1 MKHKTRPMN
10 VIAGLTHNLPNAN
23 VSSLR
28 LGDGV
33 PLSQNDGSTAM
44 TVKGFIV
51 ERFGVIL
58 WTFLLLVTSCSNSD
72 PNQLKEKLLG
82 GTAEERVIPVGV
94 QLIDEVSGIVSNTY
108 PGYLE
113 EGQSVEMAFKY
124 GGTLQQLNVK
134 QGSHVRKGQTLARV
148 SSPQMEST
156 QRSAQATLEQAQD
169 AYDRLKKV
177 HDNGS
182 LPEIK
187 WREMVAN
194 LEKAQ
199 SALDLADAMLADNTI
214 TAPFDGT
221 VASVNT
227 EIGENVAPLKPVIK
241 LINTKGM
248 AVKITVP
255 ENEIAKVQV
264 GDTAEVIIPAMNDK
278 HLNGK
283 VIEKSMTASLLTHSY
298 PVKVLIEQPDEA
310 LVPGMIGKVV
320 LKADVSKGII
330 VPANAVLIDQEGK
343 FVWVAEDGRAT
354 RRKITLAGYSG
365 NGVIVSEGLKTGDVV
380 IVEGYQKVSEGMKV
394 EYCVR

>member
-1 MKHKTRPMN
+1 MKIKHF
-10 VIAGLTHNLPNAN
+10 ILFLP
-23 VSSLR
+23 
-28 LGDGV
+28 
-33 PLSQNDGSTAM
+33 
-44 TVKGFIV
+44 
-51 ERFGVIL
+51 
-58 WTFLLLVTSCSNSD
+58 FLLMGCNDTSSE
-72 PNQLKEKLLG
+72 QLKEKLLRAP
-82 GTAEERVIPVGV
+82 AEERVIPVGV
-94 QLIDEVSGIVSNTY
+94 LHIDTVSGLVRNTY

-134 QGSHVRKGQTLARV
+134 QGSSVKKGQTLARV

-156 QRSAQATLEQAQD
+156 RRSAQTTLEQAQD

-199 SALDLADAMLADNTI
+199 SALDLANAMLADNI
-214 TAPFDGT
+214 IRAPFDGT
-221 VASVNT
+221 IASVNA
-227 EIGENVAPLKPVIK
+227 EIGENIAPMKPIIR

-248 AVKITVP
+248 AVKISVP

-264 GDTAEVIIPAMNDK
+264 GDTAEVVIPALGDK
-278 HLNGK
+278 RLNGK

-298 PVKVLIEQPDEA
+298 PVKVLIERPDKE
-310 LVPGMIGKVV
+310 LSPGMIGKVV
-320 LKADVSKGII
+320 LKADVNKGII
-330 VPANAVLIDQEGK
+330 VPANAVLINQEGK

-354 RRKITLAGYSG
+354 RRKITLSGYSG
-365 NGVIVSEGLKTGDVV
+365 NGVIVSEGLRTGDVV
-380 IVEGYQKVSEGMKV
+380 IVEGYQKVSEEMKV
-394 EYCVR
+394 SYE

>member
-1 MKHKTRPMN
+1 MKIKH
-10 VIAGLTHNLPNAN
+10 
-23 VSSLR
+23 
-28 LGDGV
+28 
-33 PLSQNDGSTAM
+33 
-44 TVKGFIV
+44 
-51 ERFGVIL
+51 IL
-58 WTFLLLVTSCSNSD
+58 WLLPLLLTACHDD
-72 PNQLKEKLLG
+72 PQQLKEKLLG
-82 GTAEERVIPVGV
+82 GSAEERVIAVGV
-94 QLIDEVSGIVSNTY
+94 LHIDSVSGLVRNTY

-124 GGTLQQLNVK
+124 GGTLEQLSVK
-134 QGSHVRKGQTLARV
+134 EGSTVRKGQTLARV

-199 SALDLADAMLADNTI
+199 SALDLANAMLADNTI
-214 TAPFDGT
+214 KAPFDGT
-221 VASVNT
+221 VASVNG
-227 EIGENVAPLKPVIK
+227 EIGENIAPLRPVIR

-248 AVKITVP
+248 AVKISVP

-264 GDTAEVIIPAMNDK
+264 GDIADVIIPALGDK
-278 HLNGK
+278 RLSGK

-298 PVKVLIEQPDEA
+298 PVKVLIEQPDEE
-310 LVPGMIGKVV
+310 LSPGMIGKVV

-330 VPANAVLIDQEGK
+330 VPANAVLINQEGK
-343 FVWVAEDGRAT
+343 FVWVAEEGHAT
-354 RRKITLAGYSG
+354 RRQITIAGYSG
-365 NGVIVSEGLKTGDVV
+365 SGVVVGEGLKMGDVV

-394 EYCVR
+394 NY

>member
-1 MKHKTRPMN
+1 MKHKIRPMN
-10 VIAGLTHNLPNAN
+10 VIAGLTRNLLNAN

-28 LGDGV
+28 LGDGGC
-33 PLSQNDGSTAM
+33 SSAM

-51 ERFGVIL
+51 ERFGIIVWI
-58 WTFLLLVTSCSNSD
+58 FLLLITSCSNTD

-82 GTAEERVIPVGV
+82 GPAEERVIPVGV
-94 QLIDEVSGIVSNTY
+94 QVIDEVSGIVNNTY

-113 EGQSVEMAFKY
+113 EGQSVEMAFKH

-134 QGSHVRKGQTLARV
+134 EGSVVRKGQTLASV

-187 WREMVAN
+187 WREMIAN

-199 SALDLADAMLADNTI
+199 SALDLANAMLADNVLK
-214 TAPFDGT
+214 APFDGA
-221 VASVNT
+221 VASVNA
-227 EIGENVAPLKPVIK
+227 EVGENIAPLKPVIR

-248 AVKITVP
+248 AVKISVP
-255 ENEIAKVQV
+255 ENEIGKVQV
-264 GDTAEVIIPAMNDK
+264 GDTAEIVIPALGDK
-278 HLNGK
+278 RLNGK
-283 VIEKSMTASLLTHSY
+283 VIEKSMTASMLTHSY
-298 PVKVLIEQPDEA
+298 PVKVLVEQSDEA

-320 LKADVSKGII
+320 LQADVSKGII
-330 VPANAVLIDQEGK
+330 IPANAVLINQEGK
-343 FVWVAEDGRAT
+343 FVWVAEVGRAT
-354 RRKITLAGYSG
+354 RRKITLSGYSG
-365 NGVIVSEGLKTGDVV
+365 NGVIVDEGLKTGDMV

-394 EYCVR
+394 KY

>member
-1 MKHKTRPMN
+1 MKTKH
-10 VIAGLTHNLPNAN
+10 
-23 VSSLR
+23 
-28 LGDGV
+28 
-33 PLSQNDGSTAM
+33 
-44 TVKGFIV
+44 
-51 ERFGVIL
+51 IL
-58 WTFLLLVTSCSNSD
+58 WLIPLLLTACHDD
-72 PNQLKEKLLG
+72 PQQLKEKLLG
-82 GTAEERVIPVGV
+82 GPSEERVVPVGV
-94 QLIDEVSGIVSNTY
+94 QVIDEVSGIVSNTY

-156 QRSAQATLEQAQD
+156 KRSAQATLEQAQD

-199 SALDLADAMLADNTI
+199 SALDLANAMLADNTI

-221 VASVNT
+221 IAAVNA
-227 EIGENVAPLKPVIK
+227 EIGENITPLKPVIRI
-241 LINTKGM
+241 INTKGM

-264 GDTAEVIIPAMNDK
+264 GDTAEVVIPALGDK
-278 HLNGK
+278 RLNGK

-298 PVKVLIEQPDEA
+298 PVKVLIEQPDKE
-310 LVPGMIGKVV
+310 LTPGMIGKVV
-320 LKADVSKGII
+320 LKGDVSKGII
-330 VPANAVLIDQEGK
+330 IPANAILINQEGK
-343 FVWVAEDGRAT
+343 FVWVAEDSRAT

-394 EYCVR
+394 TY